1 MVPDD
6 ESSQIRAATEIEL
19 GHIHRSR
26 PAVLRA
32 KTLKKFQFFLEMS
45 AQKIFRKGETN

>member
-32 KTLKKFQFFLEMS
+32 KTLKKFQFFLKCRLKKS
-45 AQKIFRKGETN
+45 LKKTKPI